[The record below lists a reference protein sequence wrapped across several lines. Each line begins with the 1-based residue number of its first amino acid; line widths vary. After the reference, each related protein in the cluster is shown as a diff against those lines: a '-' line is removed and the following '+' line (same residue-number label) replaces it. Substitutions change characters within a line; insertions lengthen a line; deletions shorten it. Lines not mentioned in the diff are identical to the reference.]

1 MGYVI
6 YLKSS
11 TYGNTDNSYGYWTGK
26 KYIVQEEAYP
36 ICDKEITENTKVY
49 KNRKIAENSAE
60 KAVERFGYVT
70 NYKIE
75 EVKKD

>member
-6 YLKSS
+6 YL
-11 TYGNTDNSYGYWTGK
+11 NTNQYTIDNCYGYWTGK
-26 KYIVQEEAYP
+26 KYIVQGEEYP
-36 ICDKEITENTKVY
+36 ICTNDITGDTKVY

-60 KAVERFGYVT
+60 KALERFGYVT
-70 NYKIE
+70 NYKIK